1 MLLRAEM
8 LTVVAFGIFAGCDA
22 PESVAAVSLA
32 DVEGCE
38 NVLDWSPEGT
48 LLEDRVIER
57 INEERR
63 TGGRCGDRTYAPQG
77 PIERNAALHC
87 AARLHSLDM
96 VTDNYV
102 GFVAPDEIGLLQ
114 RLEDVGYDYAIWA
127 ASIGAGWTVADNAVD
142 SWLGDE
148 SQCWK
153 LFAAELTGVGIG
165 VVMLPEPEF
174 EEDVPIGEEEDPVP
188 AHRSYWTL
196 LVGAE
201 VD

>member
-1 MLLRAEM
+1 MGLDLEA
-8 LTVVAFGIFAGCDA
+8 VAGC
-22 PESVAAVSLA
+22 ES
-32 DVEGCE
+32 
-38 NVLDWSPEGT
+38 VLDWSAEAA
-48 LLEDRVIER
+48 LLEDRVVER

-63 TGGRCGDRTYAPQG
+63 TGGRCGDRSYAPQG
-77 PIERNAALHC
+77 PIARNAALQC
-87 AARLHSLDM
+87 AARLHSQDM
-96 VTDNYV
+96 ATDNYV
-102 GFVAPDEIGLLQ
+102 GFVAADEIGLRN

-165 VVMLPEPEF
+165 VALLPEAEV
-174 EEDVPIGEEEDPVP
+174 EENVPIGEEEDPVP

>member
-1 MLLRAEM
+1 MRVWI
-8 LTVVAFGIFAGCDA
+8 LTVVALGCVASCDR
-22 PESVAAVSLA
+22 PESSTDLQLA

-38 NVLDWSPEGT
+38 SVLDWSEEGA
-48 LLEDRVIER
+48 LLEDRVVER

-77 PIERNAALHC
+77 PIARNAALQC

-102 GFVAPDEIGLLQ
+102 GFVAADEIGLRN

-127 ASIGAGWTVADNAVD
+127 ASLGAGWTVADNAVD

-165 VVMLPEPEF
+165 VVLLPEVEV

-196 LVGAE
+196 LVGVE